1 MVLAELSLF
10 PLDKGTHLSGP
21 VAKAVDLIAKSGLTY
36 QLTAMGTLIEGEWDD
51 VMKLVTACYD
61 EMKKDSDR
69 IYLTLK
75 IDAKQGAKDQLK
87 EKVAHVEEK
96 LGR

>member
-10 PLDKGTHLSGP
+10 PLDRGVHLSAH
-21 VAKAVDLIAKSGLTY
+21 VARAVDMIRKSGLNH

-51 VMKLVTACYD
+51 VMRLVSACYK
-61 EMKKDSDR
+61 EMERDADR

-75 IDAKQGAKDQLK
+75 IDAKKGAANQLA

-96 LGR
+96 LRA